1 MRKTVF
7 INGEYYHI
15 FNRGV
20 DKRQIFLDQY
30 DIDRFFKSMREFN
43 VLEPIGSI
51 YENSFKNP
59 LGGSTSKLGVLDG
72 GNELVEFVAYCLNP
86 NHYHFVLK
94 QSCDRG
100 IEKFMQRLGTGY
112 TMFFNEKYDRSGAL
126 FQGKFKAVHI
136 DSNEQ
141 LLYTSAY
148 VNLNDRVHQLGG
160 STSKSSWGEYVGIDG
175 IDNINK
181 RGDEKNFCTTD
192 IILDQFEDRN
202 GYIDFAEEALLVIK
216 ENRGKEELLEE

>member
-7 INGEYYHI
+7 FDGEYYHI

-20 DKRQIFLDQY
+20 DKRQIFLEQN
-30 DIDRFFKSMREFN
+30 DIDRFFQSMREFN

-59 LGGSTSKLGVLDG
+59 LGGSTSKSDVLGEE
-72 GNELVEFVAYCLNP
+72 NKLVEFVAYCLNP
-86 NHYHFVLK
+86 NHYHFILK
-94 QSCDRG
+94 QSADRG

-160 STSKSSWGEYVGIDG
+160 STSKSSWGEY
-175 IDNINK
+175 NK
-181 RGDEKNFCTTD
+181 RETENNFCMTD
-192 IILDQFEDRN
+192 IILSQFGDKNE
-202 GYIDFAEEALLVIK
+202 YIDFAEEALLAIK
-216 ENRGKEELLEE
+216 ENRNKEELLED